1 LILKLACTTNC
12 FFNGCYQKKLAL
24 AKRNDAPLS
33 LVMLEFKKCTLF
45 DGQPTSQITIDHLK
59 VLSQIISTILS
70 RPTDTLTR
78 YSDNEFAILLPNTYI
93 FGAKYII
100 QKVLTLVAD
109 FKSKDDLTFG
119 KIDITAGM
127 ASLEALQKN
136 TNLIEL
142 IEKNLTQNKQSNNA
156 MVSRYYI
163 N

>member
-1 LILKLACTTNC
+1 
-12 FFNGCYQKKLAL
+12 
-24 AKRNDAPLS
+24 
-33 LVMLEFKKCTLF
+33 
-45 DGQPTSQITIDHLK
+45 
-59 VLSQIISTILS
+59 
-70 RPTDTLTR
+70 
-78 YSDNEFAILLPNTYI
+78 
-93 FGAKYII
+93 
-100 QKVLTLVAD
+100 LVAD